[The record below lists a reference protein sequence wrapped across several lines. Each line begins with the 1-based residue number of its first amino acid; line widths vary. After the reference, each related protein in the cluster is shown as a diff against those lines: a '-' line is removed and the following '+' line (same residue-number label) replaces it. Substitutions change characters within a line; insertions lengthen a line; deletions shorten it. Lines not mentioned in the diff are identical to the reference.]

1 MDFEQKDMGE
11 VTILKPVG
19 DLMGGPEATRFNE
32 RVNQLLD
39 EGKLKVVVD
48 LSAVKR
54 LNSSGLGILIKALTS
69 FKQNGGV
76 LKLAG
81 ATNTVQNL
89 LAITKLDTIFET
101 YDSTEAALNSFA

>member
-1 MDFEQKDMGE
+1 
-11 VTILKPVG
+11 
-19 DLMGGPEATRFNE
+19 
-32 RVNQLLD
+32 
-39 EGKLKVVVD
+39 
-48 LSAVKR
+48 
-54 LNSSGLGILIKALTS
+54 
-69 FKQNGGV
+69 NGGV